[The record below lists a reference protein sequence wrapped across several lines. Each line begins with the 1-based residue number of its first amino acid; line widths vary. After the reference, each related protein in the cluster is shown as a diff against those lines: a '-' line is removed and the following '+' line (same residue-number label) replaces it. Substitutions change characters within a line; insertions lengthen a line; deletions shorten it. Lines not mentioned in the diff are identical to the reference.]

1 METQPFMADPY
12 GGVGLVTSSCTGLHE
27 SNFESY
33 FECWV
38 FFSEDKKCPRP
49 TRALLRKAKTGSK

>member
-38 FFSEDKKCPRP
+38 IF
-49 TRALLRKAKTGSK
+49 LGG